1 MMTTIVSRSAQETK
15 DAAAAFAAQL
25 HGGDMVAM
33 VGDLGAGK
41 TTFIQGLAAAL
52 GVTVRVKSPTF
63 AVMHEYPCEYQDI
76 RRLVHLDL
84 YRFHSAQEL
93 QALALDDELR
103 ADTVMVMEWPNILPD
118 VTWHPAFTVTMAP
131 GATDDER
138 MITITSAAGV

>member
-1 MMTTIVSRSAQETK
+1 MMTTITSHSAQETK
-15 DAAAAFAAQL
+15 DAAAALAEQL
-25 HGGDMVAM
+25 RGGDMVAL

-41 TTFIQGLAAAL
+41 TTFVQGLAAAL

-63 AVMHEYPCEYQDI
+63 AVMHEYPCSYGAI
-76 RRLVHLDL
+76 RRLLHLDL

-93 QALALDDELR
+93 QPLSLEDELR

-131 GATDDER
+131 GSTEDER
-138 MITITSAAGV
+138 MITITNGGAM